1 MLKQIVIQLKDQFN
15 EEYEKFLDDKRDQIY
30 LIAER
35 NQKIKDLLEN
45 LQQEGELFQPV
56 THPLEDPESLLKVD
70 ES

>member
-45 LQQEGELFQPV
+45 L
-56 THPLEDPESLLKVD
+56 
-70 ES
+70 